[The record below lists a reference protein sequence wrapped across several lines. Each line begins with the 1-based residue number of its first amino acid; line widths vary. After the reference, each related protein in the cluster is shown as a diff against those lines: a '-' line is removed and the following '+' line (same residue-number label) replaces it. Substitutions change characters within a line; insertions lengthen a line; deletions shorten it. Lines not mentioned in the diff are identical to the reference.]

1 MRMVDTAVSMPDGPA
16 PRQGWELEEGPA
28 HGTRI
33 EVSLDV
39 TASDSARQEP
49 PPARPVGAG
58 NAPPLPAPGHART
71 CFRPPVTA
79 VVEAP
84 LPMVLV

>member
-1 MRMVDTAVSMPDGPA
+1 MVDTAVSMPDGPA
-16 PRQGWELEEGPA
+16 PRQGWDMQEGPA
-28 HGTRI
+28 RGTLI

-39 TASDSARQEP
+39 TASDSARKEP
-49 PPARPVGAG
+49 PPARPIGAG
-58 NAPPLPAPGHART
+58 NATPPFAPGHA
-71 CFRPPVTA
+71 CASLRPPVTA